1 MHRLRENQTG
11 LYICIGLGKTRQ
23 GYMYASASGTKK
35 SPAGINQTGQGVDSY
50 ACQNRP
56 DSGQKSAKVTGF
68 LGALFIPLGFSCLW
82 DKSSFKA
89 RFVTA

>member
-1 MHRLRENQTG
+1 MHRLRENQTE
-11 LYICIGLGKTRQ
+11 LYICIGMATRIEVAI
-23 GYMYASASGTKK
+23 YIYASASGTKK

-68 LGALFIPLGFSCLW
+68 
-82 DKSSFKA
+82 
-89 RFVTA
+89 